1 MFQHRFHNIARK
13 GGFTLAELII
23 ALMVTAIIVSAVAS
37 LAYALGSANRATSE
51 TGQTQAVLRYA
62 NIRIA
67 DVIKHSNR
75 VCSASSTSIRL
86 WSDQNG
92 DTAEDASEYFDITV
106 GAESTSLLLTTSLGT
121 NTLVNECSNICF
133 VLDKPAP
140 DTELVNI
147 SFDLEENGLINT
159 YNVTAALRCVN

>member
-23 ALMVTAIIVSAVAS
+23 ALMVTAIILSAVAS
-37 LAYALGSANRATSE
+37 LAYALGSANKATSE
-51 TGQTQAVLRYA
+51 IGQAQAVLRYA
-62 NIRIA
+62 NVRIA

-75 VCSASSTSIRL
+75 VCSASATAIRL

-92 DTAEDASEYFDITV
+92 DAVEEASEYFDITTNLDATSLVLTSGV
-106 GAESTSLLLTTSLGT
+106 GAI
-121 NTLVNECSNICF
+121 TLISDCSNVCF

-140 DTELVNI
+140 NTELISI
-147 SFDLEENGLINT
+147 SFDLEENDIVNT
-159 YNVTAALRCVN
+159 YNITAALRCSN